1 MADLKKRR
9 CVYVILVVA
18 SLGYLTTSCATLQAP
33 MSPPPLQPQEF
44 LRGSREGIDIA
55 VKPIVEEDEYLQLF
69 DDNLPSIGIVTL
81 WVQARNTRATAIELN
96 PASWYIRIAN
106 RSFPA
111 LSVQSL
117 LERYYK
123 GRNVRIYAI
132 GADREARLNME
143 RVAFHQGRIQPSAEQ
158 DGFVFFHIDPSISA
172 GWTHGATLV
181 MQDLPLDK
189 HSRTNLE
196 VALSHANP

>member
-1 MADLKKRR
+1 
-9 CVYVILVVA
+9 
-18 SLGYLTTSCATLQAP
+18 
-33 MSPPPLQPQEF
+33 LQPREF

-69 DDNLPSIGIVTL
+69 DDNLPSIGIVAL
-81 WVQARNTRATAIELN
+81 WVQARNMRATAIELN
-96 PASWYIRIAN
+96 LASWYIRIAN

-111 LSVQSL
+111 LSVQKV

-123 GRNVRIYAI
+123 GRNVRMYAI
-132 GADREARLNME
+132 GADRAARLSME

-158 DGFVFFHIDPSISA
+158 DGFVFFRIDPSISA
-172 GWTHGATLV
+172 GWTHGATLG
-181 MQDLPLDK
+181 MEDIRLDR
-189 HSRTNLE
+189 HSKTNLE

>member
-1 MADLKKRR
+1 MADLNKRR

-33 MSPPPLQPQEF
+33 VSPPPLQPREF

-69 DDNLPSIGIVTL
+69 DDNLPSIGIVAL
-81 WVQARNTRATAIELN
+81 WVQARNMRATAIELN
-96 PASWYIRIAN
+96 LASWYIRIAN

-111 LSVQSL
+111 LSVQKV

-123 GRNVRIYAI
+123 GRNVRMYAI
-132 GADREARLNME
+132 GADRAARLSME

-158 DGFVFFHIDPSISA
+158 DGFVFFRIDPSISA
-172 GWTHGATLV
+172 GWTHGATLG
-181 MQDLPLDK
+181 MEDIRLDR
-189 HSRTNLE
+189 HSKTNLE